1 MIEEARIVRI
11 NALIAAAG
19 FPHSFV
25 QFEDFPL
32 GVDGKTDWI
41 GRHPYARVAPR
52 LADHEAEATAL
63 HEVSH
68 WLLGHEDDPGYVEAI
83 AKDGAEGTDK
93 HRAPWERAA
102 NARAGDLIR
111 KLAEG
116 MSDVKASIAYLIED
130 DGDYAASV

>member
-1 MIEEARIVRI
+1 MVEEARIVRI

-41 GRHPYARVAPR
+41 GRHPYARVARR

-63 HEVSH
+63 HAVSQ
-68 WLLGHEDDPGYVEAI
+68 WLLGHEDDPGYVDAI
-83 AKDGAEGTDK
+83 AKDRAEGTDK

-111 KLAEG
+111 GLAQG
-116 MSDVKASIAYLIED
+116 ISDAASIAYLIED
-130 DGDYAASV
+130 DGHYAASV

>member
-1 MIEEARIVRI
+1 MVEEERIVGI

-32 GVDGKTDWI
+32 GVDGNTEWI
-41 GRHPYARVAPR
+41 GRHPYARVARR

-83 AKDGAEGTDK
+83 AKDRAEGTDK

-102 NARAGDLIR
+102 NARARDLIR
-111 KLAEG
+111 ELADG
-116 MSDVKASIAYLIED
+116 MSDAEASIAYLIED
-130 DGDYAASV
+130 DGHYASSV